1 MLVVALAWVMPQ
13 HLGALH
19 PVEQAL
25 TVVVAFAPFLIVGGL
40 AVRRR
45 LRASDPA
52 DATPQAQA
60 DLDDLPWAEDF
71 KPPS

>member
-1 MLVVALAWVMPQ
+1 MLVAAVVSVVPG

-25 TVVVAFAPFLIVGGL
+25 TVVVAFAPFLILGGL

-45 LRASDPA
+45 LRPSDRA
-52 DATPQAQA
+52 DSAPKAQA
-60 DLDDLPWAEDF
+60 DLEDLPWAEDV